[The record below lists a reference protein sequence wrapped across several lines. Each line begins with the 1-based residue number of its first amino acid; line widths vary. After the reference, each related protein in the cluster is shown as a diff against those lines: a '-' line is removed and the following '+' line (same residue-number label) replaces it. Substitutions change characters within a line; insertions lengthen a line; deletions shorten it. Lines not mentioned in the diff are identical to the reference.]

1 MAKIDIPFRKGYKK
15 SFTDEIFEIFD
26 VPTRNPPTYNLIDA
40 NKEPIEGKF
49 YEPELIR
56 VVEKVEQEEKEEE
69 EEEEEEEEAQE
80 QEQENQP

>member
-1 MAKIDIPFRKGYKK
+1 MRIAKTDIPFRKGYKQ
-15 SFTDEIFEIFD
+15 SFTDEVFEIFD
-26 VPTRNPPTYNLIDA
+26 VPTKNPPTYNLIDA
-40 NKEPIEGKF
+40 NKEPVEGKF

-69 EEEEEEEEAQE
+69 EAQE